1 MDDSCKK
8 PPKRQAVL
16 AVVDGHYLELFAERN
31 IDLCIIRVPQGGTP
45 ATEDLAEQCLEAAIP
60 LRYRPLFDR
69 RFLRANAF
77 IAPLPADVAQDSFRL
92 KRIVAALNKWQEGDA
107 A

>member
-1 MDDSCKK
+1 MNNHVQNR
-8 PPKRQAVL
+8 PQRQVVL
-16 AVVDGHYLELFAERN
+16 GVADGQFIEFYAERN